1 MERQNSLEEYKQLV
15 VGLLRDIERRGA
27 GADKH
32 KLDQLK
38 YVSDDDLLRKWLWL
52 GSIVGG
58 IVFFLAGP
66 FLGGLLARMLP
77 FFIMPILWTVI
88 KMGMGMV
95 VITLGLAIYFTL
107 RKSAS

>member
-1 MERQNSLEEYKQLV
+1 MERETSLEGYKQLV
-15 VGLLRDIERRGA
+15 VDLLRDIETRGA

-58 IVFFLAGP
+58 IAFFVVGP
-66 FLGGLLARMLP
+66 FLCGLLARMLP
-77 FFIMPILWTVI
+77 FFIMPILWTVL
-88 KMGMGMV
+88 KLGMGMV
-95 VITLGLAIYFTL
+95 IITLVIAIYLTV